1 MEEMNHILDCEYE
14 IKLSYDPCSC
24 QHNFSNTVER
34 PFKIQDFSREAVT
47 HDDSAML

>member
-24 QHNFSNTVER
+24 NFSNTVER
-34 PFKIQDFSREAVT
+34 PFKIQDFSKEAVT